1 MPGQRPES
9 AEPRQ
14 KVKSLLL
21 RRFLPDYNRILVLP
35 SLRVER
41 IQSREPE
48 LCGIT
53 INFRG
58 NERCLSTGGNCAPD
72 RDQRYQ
78 IQSEQTQEVVLIRVQ
93 DVEISYN
100 REKMQKKNAEA
111 RIKTLQ
117 RQKLKGN
124 LHPCQRINTVVQRC
138 ACNSGGL
145 KHHRYDLGGGVTGVN
160 GSIGL
165 EVHGCQSWF
174 PVQSSRL
181 AQ

>member
-21 RRFLPDYNRILVLP
+21 RRFLLDYNRILVLP
-35 SLRVER
+35 SHQVQP

-78 IQSEQTQEVVLIRVQ
+78 IQSEQTQELVLIRVQ

-100 REKMQKKNAEA
+100 REKMQKCRGPDQNPKETEA
-111 RIKTLQ
+111 KRESASMSENQ
-117 RQKLKGN
+117 YSS
-124 LHPCQRINTVVQRC
+124 P
-138 ACNSGGL
+138 
-145 KHHRYDLGGGVTGVN
+145 
-160 GSIGL
+160 
-165 EVHGCQSWF
+165 EVCM
-174 PVQSSRL
+174 L
-181 AQ
+181 

>member
-1 MPGQRPES
+1 MLRWFQKGSRGRFLPGRQPES

-21 RRFLPDYNRILVLP
+21 RRFLQRGLDYNRILVLP

-48 LCGIT
+48 QCGIT

-78 IQSEQTQEVVLIRVQ
+78 IQSEQTQEVVLIRVR

-100 REKMQKKNAEA
+100 REKMQKRRGPDQNPTGTEA
-111 RIKTLQ
+111 KREPASMSENQ
-117 RQKLKGN
+117 YSS
-124 LHPCQRINTVVQRC
+124 P
-138 ACNSGGL
+138 
-145 KHHRYDLGGGVTGVN
+145 
-160 GSIGL
+160 
-165 EVHGCQSWF
+165 EVCM
-174 PVQSSRL
+174 
-181 AQ
+181 

>member
-21 RRFLPDYNRILVLP
+21 RRFLLDYNRILVLP

-78 IQSEQTQEVVLIRVQ
+78 IQSEQTQEVVLIRVR

-100 REKMQKKNAEA
+100 RGKTQKCRGPDQNPTETEA
-111 RIKTLQ
+111 KREPASMSENQ
-117 RQKLKGN
+117 YSS
-124 LHPCQRINTVVQRC
+124 P
-138 ACNSGGL
+138 
-145 KHHRYDLGGGVTGVN
+145 
-160 GSIGL
+160 
-165 EVHGCQSWF
+165 EVCM
-174 PVQSSRL
+174 
-181 AQ
+181 